1 MTSDLRPQDLE
12 SNVRSLSRIVG
23 GGYKGF
29 WNSKDLYVVCK
40 GSKGSKKSKT
50 QALKIVYNM
59 MKPCYELANT
69 LVVRKIGKTIRN
81 TCFTEVRWAIE
92 ALGVRELWK
101 VNSSEMK
108 IEYLPTG
115 QVILFAGMDDP
126 LKLASL
132 TVLRGHL
139 CWVWFEEASDFSNY
153 DDVLKLMMSI
163 RGQLPPGYYKQFTF
177 TFNPWSEHHWLKKEF
192 FDKERDDAYVC
203 TTTFRDNE
211 FLGADD
217 IKRYYDLYKNSPRM
231 ARIICDGEWGVAEG
245 LIYDNWIEEDFDLG
259 EVMAK
264 HPDAKPSFG
273 LDFGYSIS
281 FNAFVAILVDLKD
294 REMWIY
300 DEYYANGQSNIDL
313 AKAITE
319 MGYAKEEIWADA
331 AEPKSIDEMSKGFDE
346 VTYDENN
353 QPIINHYQLPRIRP
367 ALKGADSV
375 QNGIQRMQSFRI
387 HVHPRCINTLIE
399 FNNYAWDTDKDGN
412 FIDKPIKEWDHC
424 LVAGTMVT
432 TDHGEMPIEDIQVG
446 DMVLTHLGY
455 RRVTASG
462 ITRPE
467 PAEIWRVT
475 FEDGSILEG
484 TADHP
489 IITIDGL
496 KYMFTLTEGVEVV
509 QWEDPQ
515 ANAGKQS
522 VSNMMDT
529 IGTDIQIV
537 KEESRECITGTLT
550 IPMES
555 YCFTDI
561 SGPNIMDQSLKDTR
575 SITSMRTLSTTTS
588 PTLHVS
594 QSKTMSINTHG
605 QKRNVRKE
613 ETPCV
618 ETHGSKTNAEN
629 GMPQKKGMHGMSN
642 MERELQKICNQSSL
656 PVNIVERIS
665 CLCQMGSI
673 DSALILANQQLEER
687 RGSTTLSLFVQS
699 VVKHSLETN
708 TQNQNVVVEPVQPNL
723 ESVVAN
729 SKLLRVVSVEKTTRS
744 EFVYDLT
751 VDEAHTFFANSIFVA
766 NCLDAARY
774 ALSKFYIRG
783 KGHVVEVKGLELLE
797 APSGPAV
804 DKPRKSRRV
813 ITVGAK

>member
-132 TVLRGHL
+132 TVLRGNL

-153 DDVLKLMMSI
+153 DDVLKLTMSI
-163 RGQLPPGYYKQFTF
+163 RGQLPDGYYKQFTF

-231 ARIICDGEWGVAEG
+231 ARIICDGDWGVAEG
-245 LIYDNWIEEDFDLG
+245 LIYDNWVEEEFDLG

-281 FNAFVAILVDLKD
+281 FNAFVAVLVDVKD

-399 FNNYAWDTDKDGN
+399 FNNYAWDVDKDGN

-424 LVAGTMVT
+424 
-432 TDHGEMPIEDIQVG
+432 
-446 DMVLTHLGY
+446 
-455 RRVTASG
+455 
-462 ITRPE
+462 
-467 PAEIWRVT
+467 
-475 FEDGSILEG
+475 
-484 TADHP
+484 
-489 IITIDGL
+489 
-496 KYMFTLTEGVEVV
+496 
-509 QWEDPQ
+509 
-515 ANAGKQS
+515 
-522 VSNMMDT
+522 MDA
-529 IGTDIQIV
+529 I
-537 KEESRECITGTLT
+537 
-550 IPMES
+550 
-555 YCFTDI
+555 
-561 SGPNIMDQSLKDTR
+561 
-575 SITSMRTLSTTTS
+575 
-588 PTLHVS
+588 
-594 QSKTMSINTHG
+594 
-605 QKRNVRKE
+605 
-613 ETPCV
+613 
-618 ETHGSKTNAEN
+618 
-629 GMPQKKGMHGMSN
+629 
-642 MERELQKICNQSSL
+642 
-656 PVNIVERIS
+656 
-665 CLCQMGSI
+665 
-673 DSALILANQQLEER
+673 
-687 RGSTTLSLFVQS
+687 
-699 VVKHSLETN
+699 
-708 TQNQNVVVEPVQPNL
+708 
-723 ESVVAN
+723 
-729 SKLLRVVSVEKTTRS
+729 
-744 EFVYDLT
+744 
-751 VDEAHTFFANSIFVA
+751 
-766 NCLDAARY
+766 RY

>member
-231 ARIICDGEWGVAEG
+231 ARIICDGDWGVAEG
-245 LIYDNWIEEDFDLG
+245 LIYDNWVEEEFDLG

-281 FNAFVAILVDLKD
+281 FNAFVAVLVDVKD

-399 FNNYAWDTDKDGN
+399 FNNYAWDVDKDGN

-424 LVAGTMVT
+424 
-432 TDHGEMPIEDIQVG
+432 
-446 DMVLTHLGY
+446 
-455 RRVTASG
+455 
-462 ITRPE
+462 
-467 PAEIWRVT
+467 
-475 FEDGSILEG
+475 
-484 TADHP
+484 
-489 IITIDGL
+489 
-496 KYMFTLTEGVEVV
+496 
-509 QWEDPQ
+509 
-515 ANAGKQS
+515 
-522 VSNMMDT
+522 MDAT
-529 IGTDIQIV
+529 
-537 KEESRECITGTLT
+537 
-550 IPMES
+550 
-555 YCFTDI
+555 
-561 SGPNIMDQSLKDTR
+561 
-575 SITSMRTLSTTTS
+575 
-588 PTLHVS
+588 
-594 QSKTMSINTHG
+594 
-605 QKRNVRKE
+605 
-613 ETPCV
+613 
-618 ETHGSKTNAEN
+618 
-629 GMPQKKGMHGMSN
+629 
-642 MERELQKICNQSSL
+642 
-656 PVNIVERIS
+656 
-665 CLCQMGSI
+665 
-673 DSALILANQQLEER
+673 
-687 RGSTTLSLFVQS
+687 
-699 VVKHSLETN
+699 
-708 TQNQNVVVEPVQPNL
+708 
-723 ESVVAN
+723 
-729 SKLLRVVSVEKTTRS
+729 
-744 EFVYDLT
+744 
-751 VDEAHTFFANSIFVA
+751 
-766 NCLDAARY
+766 RY

>member
-231 ARIICDGEWGVAEG
+231 ARIICDGDWGVAEG
-245 LIYDNWIEEDFDLG
+245 LIYDNWVEEDFDLG

-281 FNAFVAILVDLKD
+281 FNAFVAVLVDVKD

-313 AKAITE
+313 AKQIIS
-319 MGYAKEEIWADA
+319 MGYGKEEIWADA

-432 TDHGEMPIEDIQVG
+432 TDHGEVPIEDIQVG

-455 RRVTASG
+455 RPVTASG

-467 PAEIWRVT
+467 PAEIWRAT
-475 FEDGSILEG
+475 LSDGTIIEG
-484 TADHP
+484 TEDHLFH
-489 IITIDGL
+489 T
-496 KYMFTLTEGVEVV
+496 YEGVVRMR
-509 QWEDPQ
+509 D
-515 ANAGKQS
+515 
-522 VSNMMDT
+522 
-529 IGTDIQIV
+529 
-537 KEESRECITGTLT
+537 
-550 IPMES
+550 
-555 YCFTDI
+555 
-561 SGPNIMDQSLKDTR
+561 LKDVYVVKLGARTPEFIQENSVCYHHNPRHALLTMLRSTR
-575 SITSMRTLSTTTS
+575 AIRDYVHYSIWS
-588 PTLHVS
+588 
-594 QSKTMSINTHG
+594 
-605 QKRNVRKE
+605 
-613 ETPCV
+613 
-618 ETHGSKTNAEN
+618 
-629 GMPQKKGMHGMSN
+629 
-642 MERELQKICNQSSL
+642 
-656 PVNIVERIS
+656 
-665 CLCQMGSI
+665 
-673 DSALILANQQLEER
+673 DR
-687 RGSTTLSLFVQS
+687 RGW
-699 VVKHSLETN
+699 VKVLGVEN
-708 TQNQNVVVEPVQPNL
+708 TGRREY
-723 ESVVAN
+723 
-729 SKLLRVVSVEKTTRS
+729 
-744 EFVYDLT
+744 VYDLT

>member
-245 LIYDNWIEEDFDLG
+245 LIYDNWVEEEFDLG

-281 FNAFVAILVDLKD
+281 FNAFVAVLVDVKD

-399 FNNYAWDTDKDGN
+399 FNNYAWDVDKDGN

-432 TDHGEMPIEDIQVG
+432 TDHGEIPIEDIQVG

-467 PAEIWRVT
+467 PAEIWRAT
-475 FEDGSILEG
+475 LSDGTIIEG
-484 TADHP
+484 TEDHLFH
-489 IITIDGL
+489 TD
-496 KYMFTLTEGVEVV
+496 EGVVRMR
-509 QWEDPQ
+509 D
-515 ANAGKQS
+515 
-522 VSNMMDT
+522 
-529 IGTDIQIV
+529 
-537 KEESRECITGTLT
+537 
-550 IPMES
+550 
-555 YCFTDI
+555 
-561 SGPNIMDQSLKDTR
+561 LKDMYVVKLGARTPEFIQENSVLFHHNPRHALLTMLRSTR
-575 SITSMRTLSTTTS
+575 AARDFFHYSIWSENRGWVKVLGVEDT
-588 PTLHVS
+588 
-594 QSKTMSINTHG
+594 G
-605 QKRNVRKE
+605 RKE
-613 ETPCV
+613 Y
-618 ETHGSKTNAEN
+618 
-629 GMPQKKGMHGMSN
+629 
-642 MERELQKICNQSSL
+642 
-656 PVNIVERIS
+656 
-665 CLCQMGSI
+665 
-673 DSALILANQQLEER
+673 
-687 RGSTTLSLFVQS
+687 
-699 VVKHSLETN
+699 
-708 TQNQNVVVEPVQPNL
+708 
-723 ESVVAN
+723 
-729 SKLLRVVSVEKTTRS
+729 
-744 EFVYDLT
+744 VYDLT
-751 VDEAHTFFANSIFVA
+751 VEEAHTFFANKIYLL
-766 NCLDAARY
+766 NCMDATRY

>member
-1 MTSDLRPQDLE
+1 MSKIDDLGLTQQDLE
-12 SNVRSLSRIVG
+12 DSNIRSLSKIVG

-92 ALGVRELWK
+92 TLGVRELWK

-132 TVLRGHL
+132 TVLRGNL

-163 RGQLPPGYYKQFTF
+163 RGQLPEGYYKQFTF

-211 FLGADD
+211 FLGPDD
-217 IKRYYDLYKNSPRM
+217 IKRYYDLYRNSPRM
-231 ARIICDGEWGVAEG
+231 ARIICDGDWGVAEG
-245 LIYDNWIEEDFDLG
+245 LIYDNWVEEDFDLG

-264 HPDAKPSFG
+264 HPDARPSFG

-281 FNAFVAILVDLKD
+281 FNAFVAVLVDVKN

-300 DEYYANGQSNIDL
+300 DEYYSNGQSNIDL
-313 AKAITE
+313 AKAIIA
-319 MGYAKEEIWADA
+319 MGYGKEEIWADA

-346 VTYDENN
+346 VTYDENG

-424 LVAGTMVT
+424 L
-432 TDHGEMPIEDIQVG
+432 
-446 DMVLTHLGY
+446 
-455 RRVTASG
+455 
-462 ITRPE
+462 
-467 PAEIWRVT
+467 
-475 FEDGSILEG
+475 
-484 TADHP
+484 
-489 IITIDGL
+489 
-496 KYMFTLTEGVEVV
+496 
-509 QWEDPQ
+509 
-515 ANAGKQS
+515 
-522 VSNMMDT
+522 
-529 IGTDIQIV
+529 
-537 KEESRECITGTLT
+537 
-550 IPMES
+550 
-555 YCFTDI
+555 
-561 SGPNIMDQSLKDTR
+561 
-575 SITSMRTLSTTTS
+575 
-588 PTLHVS
+588 
-594 QSKTMSINTHG
+594 
-605 QKRNVRKE
+605 
-613 ETPCV
+613 
-618 ETHGSKTNAEN
+618 
-629 GMPQKKGMHGMSN
+629 
-642 MERELQKICNQSSL
+642 
-656 PVNIVERIS
+656 
-665 CLCQMGSI
+665 
-673 DSALILANQQLEER
+673 
-687 RGSTTLSLFVQS
+687 
-699 VVKHSLETN
+699 
-708 TQNQNVVVEPVQPNL
+708 
-723 ESVVAN
+723 
-729 SKLLRVVSVEKTTRS
+729 
-744 EFVYDLT
+744 
-751 VDEAHTFFANSIFVA
+751 
-766 NCLDAARY
+766 DAARY

-804 DKPRKSRRV
+804 EKPRKSRRV